1 MEHLKLQRHILC
13 IDLKSFYA
21 SVECSLLGLDPF
33 ETPLV
38 VADPTRGGGSV
49 VLAVTPYLKKRGV
62 PSRCRVKDL
71 PTHLNIQIV
80 RPRMKTYMR
89 FAKDIIAIYLHYVSD
104 EDMHVYSI
112 DEVFLDVTNYL
123 SLYQKTPNQIAKQ
136 ILTDILK
143 ETKVTATCGIGRNM
157 LMAKLA
163 LDIEAKH
170 HPEYIASWD
179 YLDISK
185 KLWTLPH
192 LSDMWGIGPRMERNL
207 LRLGIK
213 NIYDLAHSKPSLLK
227 HHFGIIG
234 EEMYYHAHGIDMSLI
249 QSKSFLFSRQKSFG
263 QSQVLFKDYDGH
275 NISIILRETVDEVA
289 RRLRLAHMTA
299 QTIALGIGFSKD
311 VGGGFGKQ
319 YTLEHPTMHADVI
332 FEVCNMLF
340 DSAYDDEP
348 IRRIHV
354 SVSNLK
360 KVAYTQLSLF
370 ENQEVRD
377 QKLKLE
383 HTMDAIKMTFGK
395 NSINRALSELESST
409 IKARNHMVG
418 GHHE

>member
-21 SVECSLLGLDPF
+21 SVECSLLGVDPF
-33 ETPLV
+33 KTPLV

-49 VLAVTPYLKKRGV
+49 VLAVTPYLKALGV
-62 PSRCRVKDL
+62 PNRCRVKDL
-71 PTHLNIQIV
+71 PVHLNIQIQ

-89 FAKDIIAIYLHYVSD
+89 YAKDIIAIYLRYVSD

-112 DEVFLDVTNYL
+112 DEVFLDLTNYL
-123 SLYQKTPNQIAKQ
+123 TLYQKTPLEIAKN
-136 ILTDILK
+136 ILK
-143 ETKVTATCGIGRNM
+143 NILDETHITATCGIGRNM

-163 LDIEAKH
+163 LDIDAKH
-170 HPEYIASWD
+170 DPDYIASWD
-179 YLDISK
+179 YDDIPK
-185 KLWTLPH
+185 KLWTLTR

-213 NIYDLAHSKPSLLK
+213 NVYDLAHSQPSLLK

-249 QSKSFLFSRQKSFG
+249 QDKTSLFTRQKSFG
-263 QSQVLFKDYDGH
+263 QSQVLFKDYNGKDFK
-275 NISIILRETVDEVA
+275 IILRETVDEVA
-289 RRLRLAHMTA
+289 RRLRHARMTA
-299 QTIALGIGFSKD
+299 QTIALGVGFSKSY
-311 VGGGFGKQ
+311 GGGFGKQ
-319 YTLEHPTMHADVI
+319 FTLEHPTMHADVI
-332 FEVCNMLF
+332 FQVCEMIF
-340 DSAYDDEP
+340 DAEYQDEP

-354 SVSNLK
+354 SVTQLK
-360 KVAYTQLSLF
+360 KVSYTQLSLF
-370 ENQEVRD
+370 DNQEQRD
-377 QKLKLE
+377 HKLTLE
-383 HTMDAIKMTFGK
+383 YTIDKIKNTHGK
-395 NSINRALSELESST
+395 NSIHRALSELEGST

>member
-1 MEHLKLQRHILC
+1 
-13 IDLKSFYA
+13 
-21 SVECSLLGLDPF
+21 
-33 ETPLV
+33 
-38 VADPTRGGGSV
+38 
-49 VLAVTPYLKKRGV
+49 
-62 PSRCRVKDL
+62 
-71 PTHLNIQIV
+71 
-80 RPRMKTYMR
+80 MKTYMR

-179 YLDISK
+179 YLDIPK

-192 LSDMWGIGPRMERNL
+192 LSDMWGIGTRMERNL

-249 QSKSFLFSRQKSFG
+249 QSKSSLFSRQKSFG

-418 GHHE
+418 CHHE

>member
-1 MEHLKLQRHILC
+1 MDHLKLQKHILC

-33 ETPLV
+33 KTPLV

-49 VLAVTPYLKKRGV
+49 VLAVTPYLKALGI

-71 PTHLNIQIV
+71 PHHLNIQIM

-89 FAKDIIAIYLHYVSD
+89 FAKDIIAIYLRYVSD
-104 EDMHVYSI
+104 EDMHIYSI
-112 DEVFLDVTNYL
+112 DEVFLDITHYL
-123 SLYQKTPNQIAKQ
+123 GLYKKTPTDIAK
-136 ILTDILK
+136 DILNDVYK

-170 HPEYIASWD
+170 HPDYIASWD
-179 YLDISK
+179 YDDIPK
-185 KLWTLPH
+185 KLWTLPR
-192 LSDMWGIGPRMERNL
+192 LSDMWGIGSRMEKNL

-213 NIYDLAHSKPSLLK
+213 NVDDLAHSQPSLLK

-234 EEMYYHAHGIDMSLI
+234 EEMYYHAHGIDTSLI
-249 QSKSFLFSRQKSFG
+249 QDKSSLFSRQKSFG
-263 QSQVLFKDYDGH
+263 QSQVLFRDYHGH
-275 NISIILRETVDEVA
+275 DIKIIIRETVDEVA

-299 QTIALGIGFSKD
+299 QTISLGISFSKEI
-311 VGGGFGKQ
+311 GGGFGKQ
-319 YTLEHPTMHADVI
+319 FTLEHPTIHADVI
-332 FEVCNMLF
+332 FHVCMMIF

-354 SVSNLK
+354 SVSHLK
-360 KVAYTQLSLF
+360 KISYTQLSLF
-370 ENQEVRD
+370 ENQASLD

-383 HTMDAIKMTFGK
+383 QTVDTIQIRFGK
-395 NSINRALSELESST
+395 NSIRRVLSELEAST
-409 IKARNHMVG
+409 LKARNHMVG